1 MTLMS
6 SMLRIGLT
14 GGIASGKST
23 VCRMLQ
29 DRGCTIVDADKVAHD
44 LLLKGQPCF
53 SRVLEAFGVEILDS
67 AGEIDRNRLGA
78 IVFENRPLLQRLEG
92 IVHPE
97 VIRQILAKLDILEKE
112 QPHGKVVVDASLMI
126 ESGFYKSFK
135 RLVVV
140 TCRLEQQLERLITRN
155 GLSEI
160 QARRRISIQ
169 MPLEQKLGFADY
181 VIDNSR
187 LLEHTR
193 AQVDALL
200 AEWSPNP

>member
-1 MTLMS
+1 
-6 SMLRIGLT
+6 MLRIGLT

-23 VCRMLQ
+23 VCGMLQ
-29 DRGCTIVDADKVAHD
+29 DRGCTIVDADKVAHK

-53 SRVLEAFGVEILDS
+53 GRVVEAFGVDILDS

-78 IVFENRPLLQRLEG
+78 IVFENQSLLETLEG

-112 QPHGKVVVDASLMI
+112 QPLGKVVVDASLMI

-155 GLSEI
+155 GLSES

>member
-1 MTLMS
+1 
-6 SMLRIGLT
+6 MLRIGLT

-23 VCRMLQ
+23 VCGMLQ
-29 DRGCTIVDADKVAHD
+29 DRGCTIVDADKVAHK

-53 SRVLEAFGVEILDS
+53 GRVVEAFGVDILDS

-78 IVFENRPLLQRLEG
+78 IVFENQSLLETLEG

-97 VIRQILAKLDILEKE
+97 VIRQILAKLDIIEKE
-112 QPHGKVVVDASLMI
+112 QAHSKVVVDASLII
-126 ESGFYKSFK
+126 ESGFYKSFR

-140 TCRLEQQLERLITRN
+140 NCKWEQQMERLVSGR

-169 MPLEQKLGFADY
+169 MPLEQKLRFADY
-181 VIDNSR
+181 VIDNSGS
-187 LLEHTR
+187 LENTR

-200 AEWSPNP
+200 TEWSSSSWTM